1 MIRGARRGRPFSPP
15 REATERRRGTFDLHK
30 PSNQEQ
36 SVSWQVFRRR
46 NMFRTAMIATVL
58 VLAGCAATPKPAET
72 ASTAAKPPC
81 PTASRLPQSNCVAGS
96 SYSQKELDSTG
107 QQNNNLGTSLKM

>member
-1 MIRGARRGRPFSPP
+1 
-15 REATERRRGTFDLHK
+15 
-30 PSNQEQ
+30 
-36 SVSWQVFRRR
+36 
-46 NMFRTAMIATVL
+46 MFRTAMIATVL
-58 VLAGCAATPKPAET
+58 VLAGCATTPKPAET

-107 QQNNNLGTSLKM
+107 QQNNNLGTSLKMLDPSVH